1 MNILKR
7 LFKRKPK
14 NVFPDFPHHVEEAF
28 ICDGIQYYQ
37 FSSDFKIPCQRALK
51 TITFSNEMAMRV
63 DREFLQKHTEAIEK
77 LLTGNVVNNGTIFNI
92 KTLNDQLRDRL
103 NWIVDT
109 DLVYKLASIVYFDAT
124 EDPSDYDFEYNIKKI
139 EAWKQ
144 NVTIHDFF
152 YSAPLLALVPHLKDL
167 EVNLQEYS
175 IVTAQIKRQ
184 QLENISRN

>member
-7 LFKRKPK
+7 LLKRKPK

-63 DREFLQKHTEAIEK
+63 DREFLKKHTEAVEGILQSQKIDIYK
-77 LLTGNVVNNGTIFNI
+77 LKLY
-92 KTLNDQLRDRL
+92 NDQLRDRL

-109 DLVYKLASIVYFDAT
+109 DLVYKLASIVYFDST
-124 EDPSDYDFEYNIKKI
+124 EDPSDYDFEYNQKKI
-139 EAWKQ
+139 EAWKK
-144 NVTIHDFF
+144 NVSIHDFF

-167 EVNLQEYS
+167 EVNLLEYS
-175 IVTAQIKRQ
+175 QVTAQIKKQ
-184 QLENISRN
+184 QLVNISPN